1 MFADEIGATLELSP
15 ATKMALIATI
25 ADCDPSRRRR
35 REAEARMGAVIL
47 ALRWTGPPSSP
58 RRLARAQADAEA
70 CRPNPRRLSCNWE
83 LTVYEPSPE
92 LYQPWWEPPQS
103 P

>member
-35 REAEARMGAVIL
+35 REAAAHTGAVIL
-47 ALRWTGPPSSP
+47 A
-58 RRLARAQADAEA
+58 RRGWLA
-70 CRPNPRRLSCNWE
+70 
-83 LTVYEPSPE
+83 
-92 LYQPWWEPPQS
+92 
-103 P
+103 